1 MRHASA
7 SAPRSMPIPSFAC
20 IQTAASRAL
29 PLCVLLPQLLKHQL
43 KVAREALT
51 TERCEQGRETAVLKR
66 RLEESKETDR
76 QLQQY
81 KEDYRNLQRSHMV
94 AHNDNHDFRK
104 DIAELK
110 VAKIRFSRRR
120 VPVQCVYSAGTVP
133 VEWLY
138 RACRVAVECPHRVPV
153 LCQ

>member
-1 MRHASA
+1 MRHAS

-29 PLCVLLPQLLKHQL
+29 PLCVLLPQLLTHQL

-51 TERCEQGRETAVLKR
+51 TERCEHGREKAGLELRLK
-66 RLEESKETDR
+66 ESKETDG
-76 QLQQY
+76 QLQRY
-81 KEDYRNLQRSHMV
+81 KEAYATLQKSHMV
-94 AHNDNHDFRK
+94 AHNDNHDFRN
-104 DIAELK
+104 DIAKLK